1 MEYFYSIFTIR
12 VSENKNKENVS
23 HYNYVHK
30 SSYGYPLLSS
40 SVYVH
45 FKYDTFINILLN
57 SSFCIKGCLTDHVT
71 YMVLATF
78 SKNFFKHITCCWH
91 HATNEKIF
99 PKKYFSAQ
107 KRGFYSQW
115 RCWDI
120 ECAGVG
126 YEHKHYI
133 AFVYVISGSIYR
145 LLIL

>member
-57 SSFCIKGCLTDHVT
+57 SSFCIKGCLIDHVT

-78 SKNFFKHITCCWH
+78 FKENFWNTLHVADIMQQMRKFSPKN
-91 HATNEKIF
+91 IF
-99 PKKYFSAQ
+99 QRKKEVFI
-107 KRGFYSQW
+107 RNG
-115 RCWDI
+115 D
-120 ECAGVG
+120 VG
-126 YEHKHYI
+126 
-133 AFVYVISGSIYR
+133 
-145 LLIL
+145 ILNVLEWAMNINIILHLFT